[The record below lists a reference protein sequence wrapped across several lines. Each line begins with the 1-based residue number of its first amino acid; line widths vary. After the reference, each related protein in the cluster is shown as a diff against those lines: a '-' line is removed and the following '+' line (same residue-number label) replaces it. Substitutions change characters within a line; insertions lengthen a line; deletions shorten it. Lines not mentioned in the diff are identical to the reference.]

1 MLKYIKSHV
10 DHSSKHDNAG
20 FITGGKSLIEE
31 NVQLVGTRGSIVTSV
46 SSSGLIE
53 VTVER
58 VREFIY
64 HYFLLPL
71 N

>member
-10 DHSSKHDNAG
+10 DHSSNRDNAR